1 MAQTTENAMDAIKS
15 TEKKKKLR
23 QDRFGT
29 KIEDMTPL
37 ERSQAITG
45 YDLRR
50 RIEALVAGVTGKKI
64 KTHFHGTGAC
74 TGEDIMI
81 LPSIPQTHL
90 FLKSEAMTLLGYAA
104 HEISHQ
110 LETDFDMIVSIFQDI
125 KKPTK
130 KEIQLKE
137 WWNAIEDYRIEKLTR
152 REYPGFPIYIGVTRH
167 YTADRFVQMVKDG
180 HFPSDQL
187 GNPYRIGAVG
197 LTWVGAILNGYP
209 TKANEEAL
217 RLLDDPLEQ
226 WLRAM
231 SSRLK
236 AVESKDDALN
246 LAKEIIEE
254 LEQNQKSED
263 KENSENEDSSDQD
276 TSDED
281 SGEKEEQRSGSGENS
296 EDNQDDSNQKSE
308 TSDCDS
314 SGNNPS
320 NKNEPSE
327 EEDSRNGNQKDES
340 EKSEAA
346 DESANSDKS
355 DESEASEEGEESN
368 DNDTSDDAEE
378 GSGKSDSDDENSQDS
393 DKTSSEEGPEA
404 DETGN
409 DSSEDEGKGSDKDS
423 EDQEKSDDSNPNES
437 ESSDG
442 SDDEASEDK
451 DASKSQDKDKAKEDS
466 SQSDEDDDGEQSQT
480 SGDGEKGESGKDGED
495 SEKDEGAQSQPQ
507 NKNRKP
513 SAGNNMP
520 APQTTQ
526 EQAEAEPEES
536 DLSIEEILEALS
548 KIATHIDNA
557 MTDIHEEVCTGDKE
571 TIKRSQKKYAEIKR
585 TLGSPAARSAGIV
598 RRLLIAK
605 NKNHTRRNLEQG
617 KLDLKRLVPIASGSS
632 NVYYERTNR
641 KDVNSAVSIL
651 VDNSGSMSGEPLR
664 ICQKAAIVLDTAI
677 QGTDTDLE
685 IMGFTGTSH
694 NPVIYQYRKFGQ
706 KGQASAAS
714 LGTMDE
720 VQLGGTPVAIP
731 ILEAHRRL
739 MAHKA
744 PRKILVVISD
754 GAAEDQARAKEAH
767 DIAVATGCLVFGI
780 GIGSWAQGI
789 SGWCDNHQMIQDIND
804 LPGALSMIVQT
815 ALNGTKRKAA

>member
-1 MAQTTENAMDAIKS
+1 MAQTTENSMDAVNPADR
-15 TEKKKKLR
+15 KKKLR
-23 QDRFGT
+23 HEKFGT

-37 ERSQAITG
+37 ERSQAVTG

-90 FLKSEAMTLLGYAA
+90 FLRSEAMTLLGYAA

-110 LETDFDMIVSIFQDI
+110 LETDFGMIVNIFQDI
-125 KKPTK
+125 NNPTK
-130 KEIQLKE
+130 KEKQLKE
-137 WWNAIEDYRIEKLTR
+137 WWNAIEDYRIEKITR

-167 YTADRFVQMVKDG
+167 YTADRFIQLVKEG
-180 HFPSDQL
+180 LFPSQEL

-217 RLLDDPLEQ
+217 RLLDDPLEN

-231 SSRLK
+231 SNRLK
-236 AVESKDDALN
+236 VVESRDDAMN
-246 LAKEIIEE
+246 LAREIVDE

-263 KENSENEDSSDQD
+263 EEDQNDQNSSNEDSSDEQD
-276 TSDED
+276 QS
-281 SGEKEEQRSGSGENS
+281 SRSGQNPENKNN
-296 EDNQDDSNQKSE
+296 EKKTDQKSKL
-308 TSDCDS
+308 SDCD
-314 SGNNPS
+314 
-320 NKNEPSE
+320 
-327 EEDSRNGNQKDES
+327 
-340 EKSEAA
+340 AA
-346 DESANSDKS
+346 
-355 DESEASEEGEESN
+355 
-368 DNDTSDDAEE
+368 
-378 GSGKSDSDDENSQDS
+378 
-393 DKTSSEEGPEA
+393 
-404 DETGN
+404 GN
-409 DSSEDEGKGSDKDS
+409 DSSEDEKSA
-423 EDQEKSDDSNPNES
+423 EDQDLNDDSNDDSGDDSSSNETEEKTEEDSQGNSSDEESGDSSDHDSDEDGNDSSGRDPEENESDTEGSEGEGKESEEKADDSNSSQTNKNDSGNSDDSNDSDSNSKNNSANSNSEDNS
-437 ESSDG
+437 ESDESGEDGDTNADSDDG
-442 SDDEASEDK
+442 SAEDFRNHSANSDDDSDDDSGDE
-451 DASKSQDKDKAKEDS
+451 QPPNTTNGKDKEES
-466 SQSDEDDDGEQSQT
+466 
-480 SGDGEKGESGKDGED
+480 KGKNR
-495 SEKDEGAQSQPQ
+495 AQ
-507 NKNRKP
+507 NKDQKP
-513 SAGNNMP
+513 SAGNNAP
-520 APQTTQ
+520 TPQTTQ
-526 EQAEAEPEES
+526 DQADAEPEES

-548 KIATHIDNA
+548 KLATRIDNA
-557 MTDIHEEVCTGDKE
+557 PTDIHDDVCGSESE
-571 TIKRSQKKYAEIKR
+571 TVKRSQKKYAEIKR

-605 NKNHTRRNLEQG
+605 NQTRTRRNLEQG
-617 KLDLKRLVPIASGSS
+617 RLDIKRLVPIANGSP
-632 NVYYERTNR
+632 NVYYEKSSR

-664 ICQKAAIVLDTAI
+664 ICQKAAIVLDAAI
-677 QGTDTDLE
+677 QGSGTDLE

-720 VQLGGTPVAIP
+720 INLGGTPVAIP

-744 PRKILVVISD
+744 PRKILIVISD

-767 DIAVATGCLVFGI
+767 DIAIATGCLVFGV

-804 LPGALSMIVQT
+804 LPGALSVIVQT
-815 ALNGTKRKAA
+815 ALNGNKRKAA